1 MEGFNMITDP
11 ETDMPID
18 TKTAHGKQIIK
29 NYLNA
34 IKFGP
39 DSDKIVSTKMFYKQ
53 KGSSSKSKNLSLIK
67 DSNVEKEKKMNLIK
81 EEKTEKTEKIN
92 TTSESNNVGG
102 GSIRGTCPICNKSV
116 FSSQER
122 VKSGGKYY
130 HEKCYN
136 CQ

>member
-1 MEGFNMITDP
+1 MEGFNTITDP
-11 ETDMPID
+11 ETEMEID

-34 IKFGP
+34 IKYGP
-39 DSDKIVSTKMFYKQ
+39 DSDKIVSTKMFYKN
-53 KGSSSKSKNLSLIK
+53 KGSSSQSKNKDSIK
-67 DSNVEKEKKMNLIK
+67 DSIIEKQKKNIIK
-81 EEKTEKTEKIN
+81 EEKTEKTN
-92 TTSESNNVGG
+92 TTSEAENLVG